1 MGLLRQT
8 IQSLLE
14 TSRGDKMGKI
24 VTTSSQ
30 KSAAEEMAKALSEM
44 DRVEAVVSERKSGTS
59 PRNIVSI
66 DCSAENWR
74 SLAES
79 LRVDH
84 GVDYCSMITGIHW
97 PEGTPDKHWEV
108 IYHFM
113 RMGIENPP
121 VVEGM
126 VQPIVKDPSQLQGKE
141 VPLEI
146 EVRIALPE
154 TRDPKVASVQDIWVG
169 ADWNEKE
176 TWDLVGIDFEGHVD
190 MRRVLQPHETPVG
203 FHPLQKQHKLRYHDF
218 EEMYDDAQ
226 GFLRK
231 PSDAGKIK

>member
-1 MGLLRQT
+1 MGRT
-8 IQSLLE
+8 VPVSI
-14 TSRGDKMGKI
+14 
-24 VTTSSQ
+24 Q
-30 KSAAEEMAKALSEM
+30 KSAAEEMASSLSSM
-44 DRVEAVVSERKSGTS
+44 DGVSAEVSERSSGTNQ
-59 PRNIVSI
+59 RNVVSI
-66 DCSAENWR
+66 DCTSDVWR
-74 SLAES
+74 DLAEA
-79 LRVDH
+79 LKGEH

-97 PEGTPDKHWEV
+97 PEGGPDKNWEV
-108 IYHFM
+108 VYHFL
-113 RMGIENPP
+113 RMNISDPP
-121 VVEGM
+121 VVDGM
-126 VQPIVKDPSQLQGKE
+126 VQPVIVDPTKVKGAS

-146 EVRIALPE
+146 EVRIYIPE
-154 TRDPKVASVQDIWVG
+154 SREPSVASVQDIWVG

-176 TWDLVGIDFEGHVD
+176 TWDLVGIDFEGHVG

>member
-1 MGLLRQT
+1 
-8 IQSLLE
+8 
-14 TSRGDKMGKI
+14 MGKI
-24 VTTSSQ
+24 VSASSQ
-30 KSAAEEMAKALSEM
+30 KAAAESMANALSSM
-44 DRVEAVVSERKSGTS
+44 DGVNAEGPETPSGTN
-59 PRNIVSI
+59 PRNVGSV
-66 DCSAENWR
+66 DGASENWR
-74 SLAES
+74 QLAEC
-79 LRVDH
+79 LRVEH

-97 PEGTPDKHWEV
+97 PEGGAEKNWEV
-108 IYHFM
+108 VYHFM
-113 RMGIENPP
+113 RMGISNPP
-121 VVEGM
+121 VEDGM
-126 VQPIVKDPSQLQGKE
+126 VQPIITDPSTVEGAD

-176 TWDLVGIDFEGHVD
+176 TWDLVGIDFEGHVG

>member
-1 MGLLRQT
+1 
-8 IQSLLE
+8 
-14 TSRGDKMGKI
+14 MGKI
-24 VTTSSQ
+24 VSASSQ
-30 KSAAEEMAKALSEM
+30 KAAAESMCNALSSM
-44 DRVEAVVSERKSGTS
+44 DGVNAEVSERTSGTN
-59 PRNIVSI
+59 PRNVVSV
-66 DCSAENWR
+66 DCASGSWR
-74 SLAES
+74 ELAERM
-79 LRVDH
+79 RVEH
-84 GVDYCSMITGIHW
+84 GVDHCSMITGIHW
-97 PEGTPDKHWEV
+97 PEGGAEKNWEV
-108 IYHFM
+108 VYHFM
-113 RMGIENPP
+113 RMGISNPP
-121 VVEGM
+121 VVDGM
-126 VQPIVKDPSQLQGKE
+126 VQPIMTDPTTVEGAD

-176 TWDLVGIDFEGHVD
+176 TWDLVGIDFEGHVG

-203 FHPLQKQHKLRYHDF
+203 FHPLQKQHKLRYHNF

>member
-1 MGLLRQT
+1 L
-8 IQSLLE
+8 
-14 TSRGDKMGKI
+14 GKI
-24 VTTSSQ
+24 VSASSQ
-30 KSAAEEMAKALSEM
+30 KAAAESMCNALSSM
-44 DRVEAVVSERKSGTS
+44 DGVNAEVSERTSGTN
-59 PRNIVSI
+59 PRNVVSV
-66 DCSAENWR
+66 DCASESWR
-74 SLAES
+74 ELAERM
-79 LRVDH
+79 RVEH
-84 GVDYCSMITGIHW
+84 GVDHCSMITGIHW
-97 PEGTPDKHWEV
+97 PEGGAEKNWEV
-108 IYHFM
+108 VYHFM
-113 RMGIENPP
+113 RMGISNPP
-121 VVEGM
+121 VVDGM
-126 VQPIVKDPSQLQGKE
+126 VQPIMTDPTTVEGAD

-176 TWDLVGIDFEGHVD
+176 TWDLVGIDFEGHVG

-203 FHPLQKQHKLRYHDF
+203 FHPLQKQHKLRYHNF